1 MNSLPRPP
9 WMTSL
14 VLSVL
19 LTNPLAAGS
28 EVETPAAVPPERE
41 TQPAARRESDPSTE
55 QPRAKMKSDSNT
67 AKAAAPTTPSRT
79 ATRVP
84 CARATTAPPATGRRE
99 QSLSPETFAHSPA
112 RTLPSLAHLTC
123 PPKP

>member
-28 EVETPAAVPPERE
+28 EAETPAAVPPERE
-41 TQPAARRESDPSTE
+41 TQPAARSESDPSTE
-55 QPRAKMKSDSNT
+55 QPRARTKSDSNT

-79 ATRVP
+79 AP
-84 CARATTAPPATGRRE
+84 ASPPA
-99 QSLSPETFAHSPA
+99 SPA
-112 RTLPSLAHLTC
+112 PAPQPHLQ
-123 PPKP
+123 PPADANSPPPPNRPRI